1 MDNKRLILA
10 VALSVLILLGFE
22 LIMPRLNHQQVR
34 QQASQ
39 ATQATPPSQAPKP
52 VIDAGSNGSSPVAVP
67 SPRSEAKA
75 DARLPIQAARV
86 KGSIDLTG
94 AKLDDLVLRDYHETI
109 KPDSPLV
116 RVLEP
121 GSDPQP
127 NKVQLGWSAPPGSDV
142 KLPDSATRWSAD
154 GSALRPG
161 APVTLSWNNGAG
173 LTFQLVFSVDENFMF
188 AVTQRVRNET
198 AKPVSLYP
206 WSRVSR
212 GYKPEVTGGYLVHE
226 GPIAVIDG
234 HLEERSYNSL
244 QKESAANGGVAWS
257 AEQASGTQHGWAGI
271 TDKYWLTA
279 IIPPAGVV
287 QTGSYRYVQ
296 NSGAGTYQ
304 IDFIA
309 ASPTVIAPGASTASV
324 THVFAGAKEVHL
336 LDGYMDRLHIT
347 DFWKAV
353 DFGWFAFLTKPIFFV
368 LDWLNNRLGNFGLA
382 LMAFTLL
389 VKTLFFPLATKSFRS
404 MSKMKLLSP
413 KMTAVRERFKD
424 DPMQMNKEMMALYKT
439 EGVNPA
445 SGCLPMLVQIPVFW
459 CLYKDLYVTIEMRQA
474 PFFGWIRD
482 LSVPD
487 PTNVFNLFGALP
499 FDPTA
504 ISPMLHLG
512 VWPIILGATMFMQQ
526 RMNPP
531 PPDPTQA
538 KLFQIMPL
546 IFTFVLARQPA
557 GLVIYYCWNNT
568 LTVAQQWLIM
578 RSTKLGGG
586 VGGKRAARPVR
597 S

>member
-1 MDNKRLILA
+1 MDTKRLILA
-10 VALSVLILLGFE
+10 VALSVAILLVFE
-22 LIMPRLNHQQVR
+22 LIMPKQNQHTVL
-34 QQASQ
+34 QQAAQS
-39 ATQATPPSQAPKP
+39 TRTTPAAQAPAP
-52 VIDAGSNGSSPVAVP
+52 VVDTSSSGHSPEAVP
-67 SPRSEAKA
+67 APQAS
-75 DARLPIQAARV
+75 DMRLPIEATRV

-94 AKLDDLVLRDYHETI
+94 AKLDDLVLRNYRETI
-109 KPDSPLV
+109 KPNSPLV

-127 NKVQLGWSAPPGSDV
+127 NTVQFGWSAAPDSHV
-142 KLPDSATRWSAD
+142 KLPNGQSRWTAD
-154 GSALRPG
+154 NKTLTPAN
-161 APVTLSWNNGAG
+161 PVTLSWNNGAG
-173 LTFQLVFSVDENFMF
+173 LIFQLVFSVDQNFMF
-188 AVTQRVRNET
+188 TVGQRVQNAT
-198 AKPVSLYP
+198 GGPISLYP

-212 GYKPEVTGGYLVHE
+212 AYKPEVTGGYLVHE

-234 HLEERSYNSL
+234 RLEEKSYKSL
-244 QKESAANGGVAWS
+244 ETDSAENGGIAWS
-257 AEQASGTQHGWAGI
+257 AQQGAGTEKAWAGI

-279 IIPPAGVV
+279 VIPASAAM
-287 QTGSYRYVQ
+287 QTGSYRYVP
-296 NSGAGTYQ
+296 NSGAGIYEVS
-304 IDFIA
+304 FIQ
-309 ASPTVIAPGASTASV
+309 ASPEVIASGATMGSV

-336 LDGYMDRLHIT
+336 LDSYMSTLHIT

-382 LMAFTLL
+382 LLAFTLI

-404 MSKMKLLSP
+404 MSKMKLLQP
-413 KMTAVRERFKD
+413 KMTAVRERYKD

-487 PTNVFNLFGALP
+487 PTNVFNLFGLIP
-499 FDPTA
+499 HDPTA

-512 VWPIILGATMFMQQ
+512 VWPIILGITMFMQQ

-578 RSTKLGGG
+578 RSTRLGGG
-586 VGGKRAARPVR
+586 VGGRRSARTVQ

>member
-1 MDNKRLILA
+1 MDNNRLILA
-10 VALSVLILLGFE
+10 IALSVAILLGFE
-22 LIMPRLNHQQVR
+22 LIMPKPTHPAVQQLAA
-34 QQASQ
+34 QS
-39 ATQATPPSQAPKP
+39 TQATPAADAPRP

-67 SPRSEAKA
+67 SPQVSP
-75 DARLPIQAARV
+75 DARLPIQATRV
-86 KGSIDLTG
+86 RGSIDLTG
-94 AKLDDLVLRDYHETI
+94 AKLDDLVLRDYRETVQ
-109 KPDSPLV
+109 PGAAQV

-127 NKVQLGWSAPPGSDV
+127 NLVQLGWSAAPGAGV
-142 KLPDSATRWSAD
+142 AVPDGQTRWTAD
-154 GSALRPG
+154 ARTLSPG
-161 APVTLSWNNGAG
+161 TPVTLSWDNGAG
-173 LTFQLVFSVDENFMF
+173 LTFQLVFSVDRDFMF
-188 AVTQRVRNET
+188 AVEQRVRNAT
-198 AKPVSLYP
+198 GHAVSLYP

-212 GYKPEVTGGYLVHE
+212 GYTPAVTGGYLVHE

-234 HLEERSYNSL
+234 RLEEQSYKNL
-244 QKESAANGGVAWS
+244 QTQSAANGGIAWS
-257 AEQASGTQHGWAGI
+257 ASQPAGTQAAWAGI

-279 IIPPAGVV
+279 IVPPAGLV
-287 QTGSYRYVQ
+287 QTGSYRYVP

-309 ASPTVIAPGASTASV
+309 QAPVVVAAGATASSV
-324 THVFAGAKEVHL
+324 SHVFAGAKEVHL
-336 LDGYMDRLHIT
+336 LDRYMDGLHVT

-382 LMAFTLL
+382 LLAFTLL

-487 PTNVFNLFGALP
+487 PTNLFNGFGLIP
-499 FDPTA
+499 FDPTVL
-504 ISPMLHLG
+504 SPMLHLG
-512 VWPIILGATMFMQQ
+512 VWPIVLGITMFMQQ

-538 KLFQIMPL
+538 RLFQIMPL

-578 RSTKLGGG
+578 RSTRLGGD
-586 VGGKRAARPVR
+586 RAARPVR

>member
-34 QQASQ
+34 EQASQ
-39 ATQATPPSQAPKP
+39 ATQATPPAQAPKP

-67 SPRSEAKA
+67 PPRTEATA
-75 DARLPIQAARV
+75 DARLPIQAGRV
-86 KGSIDLTG
+86 MGSIDLTG

-142 KLPDSATRWSAD
+142 KLPDSATRWTAD
-154 GSALRPG
+154 GRVLRPDT
-161 APVTLSWNNGAG
+161 PVTLSWNNGAG

-188 AVTQRVRNET
+188 AVTQGVRNAT
-198 AKPVSLYP
+198 GKPVSLYP

-212 GYKPEVTGGYLVHE
+212 SYTPEVTGGYLVHE

-234 HLEERSYNSL
+234 RLEEKSYKSL
-244 QKESAANGGVAWS
+244 QTGSAANGGVAWS
-257 AEQASGTQHGWAGI
+257 AEQPSGTQHGWAGI

-279 IIPPAGVV
+279 VIPPAGVV
-287 QTGSYRYVQ
+287 QTGSYRYVP

-309 ASPTVIAPGASTASV
+309 ASPTVIAPGASTSSV

-336 LDGYMDRLHIT
+336 LDGYMDRLQIT

-382 LMAFTLL
+382 LLAFTLL

-424 DPMQMNKEMMALYKT
+424 DPMQMNKEMMALYKS

-487 PTNVFNLFGALP
+487 PTNVFNLFGLIP
-499 FDPTA
+499 WDPTA

-578 RSTKLGGG
+578 RSTRLGGG
-586 VGGKRAARPVR
+586 VGGKRSARPVR